1 MSTSLS
7 TLLDNLSNRIHQK
20 HKYDSCGYILNT
32 LEERRVVSYCL
43 NALIVKENLLKSLM
57 KT

>member
-1 MSTSLS
+1 MININVIVV
-7 TLLDNLSNRIHQK
+7 DIM
-20 HKYDSCGYILNT
+20 LNT

-43 NALIVKENLLKSLM
+43 NALAVKENLLKTLM